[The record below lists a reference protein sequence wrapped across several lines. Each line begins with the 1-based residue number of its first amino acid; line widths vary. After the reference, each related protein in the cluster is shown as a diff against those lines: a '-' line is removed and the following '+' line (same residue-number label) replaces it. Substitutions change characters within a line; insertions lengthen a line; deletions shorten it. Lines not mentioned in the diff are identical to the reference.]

1 MCKNCFNQIRAV
13 LTEQNDTE
21 KLAKLDVLEEASDFQ
36 KKTAGEELD
45 GAQILMSLHLPIE
58 VLKQA
63 FKDYKKVQTVIR
75 QMQQN

>member
-1 MCKNCFNQIRAV
+1 MCKNCFNQIRVV

-36 KKTAGEELD
+36 KKTAGEELS
-45 GAQILMSLHLPIE
+45 GAQILMSLQLPIE
-58 VLKQA
+58 ALKKS
-63 FKDYKKVQTVIR
+63 FEDYKNVQTVIK

>member
-1 MCKNCFNQIRAV
+1 MCKNCFNQIRVV

-36 KKTAGEELD
+36 NKVAGQELD
-45 GAQILMSLHLPIE
+45 GAQILMSLQLPIE
-58 VLKQA
+58 ALKKA
-63 FKDYKKVQTVIR
+63 FEKYKNVQTVIK